1 MLSEDHHLEARE
13 SQDEDEQ
20 PPPNPSEPSEDAVR
34 VAPKK
39 KVIRNPQPKLNAQR
53 LTGPR
58 GIQCIEQY
66 FKDVKFKGKGHE
78 LADLNTIMSNL
89 EHWANRL
96 YPKSNFVDVLK
107 RLEVLGH
114 KRPVMTHIKKIRLG
128 MIEELNQDSNL
139 VLSDT
144 ETPAQPQQPTSD
156 DIFNDLLASQ
166 PSQHITPVVKEIT
179 EAQRERM
186 LRNRQ
191 IAEEKRLARLAM
203 EAEQKKRELENAKTL
218 ENIEFQNALM
228 ESEGH
233 SSFICEQDSAPLV
246 VRPVYMI
253 SGIREPPHAV
263 FSAETWHHCWS
274 VAGQTNLDES
284 SASSSCR
291 NSDTSHLPEAV
302 L

>member
-1 MLSEDHHLEARE
+1 MSGGLDKSLVPVPSNDNHPDTCCGTCGSNDTEDVLQNLCEDADLGLTGSLEDDFFIP
-13 SQDEDEQ
+13 SQILMNDEDEQ

-166 PSQHITPVVKEIT
+166 PSQHITPVVK
-179 EAQRERM
+179 
-186 LRNRQ
+186 
-191 IAEEKRLARLAM
+191 
-203 EAEQKKRELENAKTL
+203 
-218 ENIEFQNALM
+218 
-228 ESEGH
+228 
-233 SSFICEQDSAPLV
+233 
-246 VRPVYMI
+246 
-253 SGIREPPHAV
+253 
-263 FSAETWHHCWS
+263 
-274 VAGQTNLDES
+274 
-284 SASSSCR
+284 
-291 NSDTSHLPEAV
+291 
-302 L
+302 